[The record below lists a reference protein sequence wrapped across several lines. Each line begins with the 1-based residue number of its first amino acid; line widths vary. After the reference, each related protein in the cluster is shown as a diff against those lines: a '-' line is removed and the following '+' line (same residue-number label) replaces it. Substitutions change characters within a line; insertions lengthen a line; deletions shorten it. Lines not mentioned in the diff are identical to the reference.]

1 MRELAPSGVPNGSNH
16 SQQQTQQQVQ
26 RNAHAAAAGG
36 HAYNGT
42 TAAPPPNLSHL
53 GHLSPGQLQEMA
65 QRQQRQIDAQQ
76 QMLVAKEQRLK
87 FLRQQDYNKQH
98 QMSSEYDRLR
108 RLREKVRQISRV
120 H

>member
-1 MRELAPSGVPNGSNH
+1 MRELAPAGSVPNGNNH
-16 SQQQTQQQVQ
+16 NQQQQQPVQ
-26 RNAHAAAAGG
+26 RNAHAAGG
-36 HAYNGT
+36 HAFNA
-42 TAAPPPNLSHL
+42 AAPAHPNLAHL

-108 RLREKVRQISRV
+108 RLREKVSLKGTT
-120 H
+120 